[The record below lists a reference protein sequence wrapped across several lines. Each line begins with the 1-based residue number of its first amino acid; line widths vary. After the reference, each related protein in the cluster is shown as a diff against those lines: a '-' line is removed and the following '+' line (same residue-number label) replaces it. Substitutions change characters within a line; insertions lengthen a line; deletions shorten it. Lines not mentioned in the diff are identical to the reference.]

1 MTLSEYD
8 PTKKLSYGLIGGLV
22 GGLAMLP
29 GLMMMEVETE
39 DDGKMSMLESLSLMM
54 GDKDLLIG
62 LLIHMMV
69 AIIYGVIFGVVILL
83 YLSQFGKEHPNL
95 VQSIGIGLVYGVVLQ
110 LIATAGMM
118 VMPTEVDLDA
128 NDMLILFL
136 GQFMGHLVYGA
147 TTGLAYSLLNEYVG

>member
-1 MTLSEYD
+1 MALSEYE
-8 PTKKLSYGLIGGLV
+8 PTKKLSYGLVSGII

-29 GLMMMEVETE
+29 GLIMMEVETE
-39 DDGKMSMLESLSLMM
+39 NDGKMSMLESLSLMM
-54 GDKDLLIG
+54 GDKDLLMG

-83 YLSQFGKEHPNL
+83 YVSQFGKEHPNL
-95 VQSIGIGLVYGVVLQ
+95 VQSVGIGLVYAVVLQ
-110 LIATAGMM
+110 IIAAMGMM
-118 VMPTEVDLDA
+118 VMPSEIDPDA

-147 TTGLAYSLLNEYVG
+147 VTGLAYSLLNEYVG